1 MGESHAAIVVPFYNE
16 ERRFD
21 GAALAELSRHP
32 SVEVIAVDDGSRD
45 RTPELLHELAAGAAG
60 KVCVLALP
68 KNGGKGEAVRR
79 GMLHALERGKTT
91 VGFTDADFAT
101 RPGELLELLDELEA
115 RADLDVLI
123 GSRVLLVGRKVERK
137 AMRHYLGRVFATLAA
152 NILRTPFYDT
162 QCGAKLFRKTPA
174 LESALT
180 APFVSRWAFDVEL
193 LGRLLIGTRTTPGI
207 PLERMREVPLEE
219 WVDVGGSKVS
229 SAAMVK
235 TLADLA
241 LIEVELSRLRRAARA
256 EGETS
261 GARHEMARGGQRARR

>member
-21 GAALAELSRHP
+21 GARLAELARHP
-32 SVEVIAVDDGSRD
+32 KVALLTVDDGSRD
-45 RTPELLHELAAGAAG
+45 RTPDLLRELAGASAG
-60 KVCVLALP
+60 KIEVLALA

-79 GMLHALERGKTT
+79 GMLHAIGAGKKII
-91 VGFTDADFAT
+91 GFTDADFST
-101 RPGELLELLDELEA
+101 RPGELLELLEELDA
-115 RADLDVLI
+115 RDDLDVLI
-123 GSRVLLVGRKVERK
+123 ASRVLLVGRKVERK

-162 QCGAKLFRKTPA
+162 QCGAKLFRSTPA
-174 LESALT
+174 LASAL
-180 APFVSRWAFDVEL
+180 AQPFASRWAFDVEL
-193 LGRLLIGTRTTPGI
+193 LGRLLIGTPSVAGV

-219 WVDVGGSKVS
+219 WVDAGGSKVT

-241 LIEVELSRLRRAARA
+241 LIEIELSRLRKAASRRA
-256 EGETS
+256 
-261 GARHEMARGGQRARR
+261 